1 MRDNTSTTI
10 ATICDPSD
18 GKKGVMKRAI
28 TLTLS
33 LGIIGVGLWVLTA
46 SQTLRTAC
54 TLNGGASC
62 INGLPF
68 DLLGIALATTGA
80 VSLLIQVLTWL
91 RVVRRKPVES
101 PQITTLHEYEVE
113 LLRDVA

>member
-1 MRDNTSTTI
+1 
-10 ATICDPSD
+10 
-18 GKKGVMKRAI
+18 MKRAI

-62 INGLPF
+62 ISGLPF

-80 VSLLIQVLTWL
+80 VSLLVQVLLWL
-91 RVVRRKPVES
+91 RAVRRRSRPQAS
-101 PQITTLHEYEVE
+101 PQITTLHQYEVE

>member
-1 MRDNTSTTI
+1 MTTI
-10 ATICDPSD
+10 ATICYPSD
-18 GKKGVMKRAI
+18 GKKGVMKRAV

-33 LGIIGVGLWVLTA
+33 VGIIAVGLWVMTA
-46 SQTLRTAC
+46 SQTLHTAC
-54 TLNGGASC
+54 TLDARTGVTTSC
-62 INGLPF
+62 ISGLPF

-91 RVVRRKPVES
+91 RVVRRTPVAS